1 MDINNQL
8 LSLKRNGKSF
18 YWASKVLSKDKIDKV
33 SQLYYVLRD
42 LDDLA
47 DNDIDKKNVFINLQ
61 NFINSKQAN
70 TNDPIILK
78 HLDFFNN
85 VKSNINNKQYFSEFL
100 DGMIFDQNEK
110 VLIKDKKELLEYCY
124 KVAGTV
130 GLMMCPILGVLSDD
144 AKTHASNLGIAM
156 QLTNIAR
163 DVFEDASNNRR
174 YIPGDECNN
183 LEPFKIHNR
192 DAQEDPRQ
200 KELLRNSIIQL
211 LDYADEHYELAKK
224 GYRFLPF
231 RSKICISIAANIYR
245 EIGIIIKKNNYQ
257 LSNKRYYVSKR
268 RKFIISLKTI
278 LGFA

>member
-1 MDINNQL
+1 
-8 LSLKRNGKSF
+8 
-18 YWASKVLSKDKIDKV
+18 
-33 SQLYYVLRD
+33 
-42 LDDLA
+42 
-47 DNDIDKKNVFINLQ
+47 
-61 NFINSKQAN
+61 
-70 TNDPIILK
+70 
-78 HLDFFNN
+78 
-85 VKSNINNKQYFSEFL
+85 
-100 DGMIFDQNEK
+100 
-110 VLIKDKKELLEYCY
+110 
-124 KVAGTV
+124 
-130 GLMMCPILGVLSDD
+130 MCPILGVLSDD

-183 LEPFKIHNR
+183 LEPFRIHNR

-257 LSNKRYYVSKR
+257 LSKKRYYVSKR

>member
-1 MDINNQL
+1 M
-8 LSLKRNGKSF
+8 KKNGKSF
-18 YWASKVLSKDKIDKV
+18 YWASKVLSKDKIEKV

-47 DNDIDKKNVFINLQ
+47 DDSYNKKSTFLNLQ
-61 NFINSKQAN
+61 NFINLKQAD
-70 TNDPIILK
+70 TNDSILLK
-78 HLDFFNN
+78 HLDFFQN
-85 VKSNINNKQYFSEFL
+85 VKSNVEYRQYFSDFL

-130 GLMMCPILGVLSDD
+130 GLMMCPILGTKSGD
-144 AKTHASNLGIAM
+144 AKRYASNLGIAM

-163 DVFEDASNNRR
+163 DVIEDASNNRR
-174 YIPGDECNN
+174 YIPGDDCND
-183 LEPFKIHNR
+183 LEPYEIQFRHR
-192 DAQEDPRQ
+192 QYDHEQEQ
-200 KELLRNSIIQL
+200 LLRNSLTQL
-211 LDYADEHYELAKK
+211 LDYADEYYELAKK

-245 EIGIIIKKNNYQ
+245 EIGAIIKENNYK
-257 LSNKRYYVSKR
+257 LSNERYYVSKA

-278 LGFA
+278 LGFI